1 MKTREE
7 QTKVDYTWLSRIN
20 DSLLSLLLQPATYT
34 LNYILIIM
42 LYKIIYQLSTYLWD
56 FLFYTY
62 LFLL

>member
-1 MKTREE
+1 MKTREM
-7 QTKVDYTWLSRIN
+7 QTKVDYTWLSLIN

-56 FLFYTY
+56 FHFYTY